1 MRDGCAATCRVD
13 VESEAVFESLKVKQ
27 DVLTA
32 LEAGRRSSF
41 RRTWRSNNRPVAVL
55 AAQKKPPSRRR
66 LLVFRQLSLNCQGDT
81 SPVLESMASPAGMEP
96 EFLRLRLLDCF
107 S

>member
-1 MRDGCAATCRVD
+1 MRDGCAATCRAD

-32 LEAGRRSSF
+32 LEAGRPSSF
-41 RRTWRSNNRPVAVL
+41 CRTWRSNNWPVAVL

-66 LLVFRQLSLNCQGDT
+66 LFFRQLSLNFQGDT
-81 SPVLESMASPAGMEP
+81 SPVLESTVSSAGMLLEL
-96 EFLRLRLLDCF
+96 LRLRLWDCF